1 MIIDR
6 DLVIELEERL
16 RQAML
21 HSDVIELDTLIA
33 PELLF
38 TNHLGQ
44 VVSKHEDLDA
54 HRSGRFKFI
63 EITPS
68 DRQIQLNDG
77 FVVVSVLMHIVGS
90 YEGIPV
96 ETNIRFTRVWAIS
109 TNGSIQIIAGHTS
122 EIASERS

>member
-6 DLVIELEERL
+6 DRVIELEERL

-21 HSDVIELDTLIA
+21 HFDVIELDALIA

-38 TNHLGQ
+38 TNHFGQ
-44 VVSKHEDLDA
+44 VVSKHEDLES
-54 HRSGRFKFI
+54 HSSGRFKFI
-63 EITPS
+63 ELTPS

-77 FVVVSVLMHIVGS
+77 FTVVSVLMHIVGS
-90 YEGIPV
+90 YEGTPV

-109 TNGSIQIIAGHTS
+109 TNGSIQIVAGHTS
-122 EIASERS
+122 EVPPQQS